1 MNMEFKPDAL
11 KDLSDC
17 KTSINQDGLQG
28 QLKGRIFDEP
38 ILTGNKC
45 EGDLFRD
52 TDLNV
57 VYHFRQFSM
66 VIPDEREQIA
76 PVLYLIPFVSAMVS
90 HEPFEESVNLID
102 RV

>member
-17 KTSINQDGLQG
+17 KISNNQDGLQG

-52 TDLNV
+52 TDLKLRI
-57 VYHFRQFSM
+57 FQWMSLLRCQTCLQKIWSLM
-66 VIPDEREQIA
+66 SQSI
-76 PVLYLIPFVSAMVS
+76 
-90 HEPFEESVNLID
+90 
-102 RV
+102 